1 MAQKRQQ
8 EDGKYRTSE
17 DGIAEDKR
25 RKLRSFRSVVM
36 EVLKMQSLQ
45 DSLEPLIRRVVK
57 EEVEAALK
65 KYLTHM
71 KRNYDKD
78 VHPSELRN
86 LQLKF
91 VNNLSLPVFTGSRIE
106 GEDSC
111 NLKVALVDAF
121 TEQIISSGP
130 MSLAKVEIVVLEG
143 DFDGDEGNNWTL
155 EEFKTNIVR
164 EREGKKP
171 LLTGDTFVNLQEG
184 VGLVGEIS
192 FTDNSS
198 WTRSRKFRLGARV
211 VDNSDETR
219 VREAKTESFIVRDHR
234 VYKKHYPPSL
244 FDEVWRLE
252 KIGKD
257 GAFHK
262 RLSRENI
269 HTVKDF
275 LTLLVLDSPRL
286 RNILGTGMSAKMWE
300 VTVEHARTCMLDKKL
315 YIYPPSGSQQKSGV
329 VFNVV
334 GQVMG
339 AYIEGHFVSINEI
352 SDTEKAG
359 LFRAEAQNL
368 VITAFKHWDQVE
380 AFDDDT
386 ILTVGS
392 SQISNI
398 QYPSSSPKTESSNGS
413 KSLTSQKIGK
423 FGFAQPTASSPDIIS
438 SIYSIG
444 GMSSLDDLTMHGID
458 SVDLR
463 YDQHLNL
470 PVEVNNSLICDTESM
485 MTQALCGDE
494 HLQFFNTECPLQLQE
509 SQADLQS
516 VVSNFL
522 QSRSVDKAQRRWS
535 KVYSVLK
542 WFSIRKIVTLRRNL
556 LENAEIPVMACRI

>member
-17 DGIAEDKR
+17 VGIAPDKR
-25 RKLRSFRSVVM
+25 RKLRSFKSIGVLLVSDIVNVHDPIGIGAGIVVSGVVM

-65 KYLTHM
+65 KYLTNM
-71 KRNYDKD
+71 KRNYDND
-78 VHPSELRN
+78 VHPSESRN

-130 MSLAKVEIVVLEG
+130 ESLAKVEIVVLEG

-211 VDNSDETR
+211 VNNSDKTR

-234 VYKKHYPPSL
+234 GELYKKHYPPSL

-275 LTLLVLDSPRL
+275 LTLLILDSPRL
-286 RNILGTGMSAKMWE
+286 RN
-300 VTVEHARTCMLDKKL
+300 
-315 YIYPPSGSQQKSGV
+315 
-329 VFNVV
+329 
-334 GQVMG
+334 
-339 AYIEGHFVSINEI
+339 
-352 SDTEKAG
+352 
-359 LFRAEAQNL
+359 AEAQIL

-386 ILTVGS
+386 IPTSGS

-398 QYPSSSPKTESSNGS
+398 QYPSSSSKTESSNGS
-413 KSLTSQKIGK
+413 KSLTSQNIGK
-423 FGFAQPTASSPDIIS
+423 FGCAQPTASSPDIIS

-444 GMSSLDDLTMHGID
+444 GMSSLDDLTMHSID

-494 HLQFFNTECPLQLQE
+494 HLQFFNVDCPLQLQE
-509 SQADLQS
+509 SQADLHS

-522 QSRSVDKAQRRWS
+522 KSRSIDNAQRRWR

-556 LENAEIPVMACRI
+556 LENAELPVMVCRI